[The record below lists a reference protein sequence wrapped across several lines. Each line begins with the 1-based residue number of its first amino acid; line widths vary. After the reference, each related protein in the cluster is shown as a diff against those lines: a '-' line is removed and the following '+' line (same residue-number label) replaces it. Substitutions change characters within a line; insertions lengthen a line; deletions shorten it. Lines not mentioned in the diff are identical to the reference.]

1 MSKEIE
7 DFWNEIWVKVP
18 FSKSTITYDYYI
30 SSYGRVKSYHKV
42 TENEKILKGSKD
54 NTGRVR
60 INVRLAEGAYG
71 NACVHKFVAE
81 HFVKKISEA
90 DKHVIHKDYDIK
102 NNVWTNLAWVNT
114 EEWWE
119 HQMNHPNATEIQAK
133 RSKNWIMTASKVR
146 MLKKLLKRGKTKK
159 KILAKSFGITTMQ
172 LNRIERGENWG
183 HVTIN
188 EEDIKEAE

>member
-90 DKHVIHKDYDIK
+90 DKHVIHK
-102 NNVWTNLAWVNT
+102 L
-114 EEWWE
+114 
-119 HQMNHPNATEIQAK
+119 
-133 RSKNWIMTASKVR
+133 
-146 MLKKLLKRGKTKK
+146 
-159 KILAKSFGITTMQ
+159 
-172 LNRIERGENWG
+172 
-183 HVTIN
+183 
-188 EEDIKEAE
+188 